1 MERETGKSKYMK
13 SIFYG
18 GSVFCI
24 LLLSAC
30 KKDATVQN
38 NNVFI
43 GGLLSVTGNWSS
55 LGVTSQEAMHLAA
68 SDINS
73 YMIQTGSGYR
83 FSTTIYDTKL
93 DTSLAVKA
101 ISDGMNAGIKYFI
114 GPQSSAELETVR
126 SFANN
131 NNLLVV
137 STSSTAGSLAITGD
151 AVFRFC
157 PGDVVEGG
165 AVAKTIFASGR
176 TNIITMARDDAGN
189 KGLQQSVGN
198 VFSSLGGIVDA
209 MTPYAINTT
218 DFSAVLANLKSKLQQ
233 LVATAGADKT
243 GIYLASF
250 DECVDLFKQA
260 KTDPLFSSVRW
271 YGGDG
276 VVLSNSLV
284 SDNQAASFAAGTN
297 FFAPNFGL
305 PLLPHPNLSAIAAA
319 IKTKTGIEP
328 DAYALAAYDAMWVI
342 ARTVIALSSDRNDF
356 ARVKSV
362 FEAEANRY
370 FGITGP
376 LLLNTA
382 GDRSTG
388 SFDYW
393 GIVSEGG
400 SYQWKL
406 VGKSM

>member
-1 MERETGKSKYMK
+1 MK
-13 SIFYG
+13 NLLYG
-18 GSVFCI
+18 SFVFCT
-24 LLLSAC
+24 LLLAAC
-30 KKDATVQN
+30 KKDITLQN
-38 NNVFI
+38 NNVLI

-55 LGVTSQEAMHLAA
+55 LGLTSQEAMKLAA
-68 SDINS
+68 DDINS
-73 YMIQTGSGYR
+73 YMVQTGSSYR
-83 FSTTIYDTKL
+83 FSTVVYDTKL
-93 DTSLAVKA
+93 DTSLALQA

-114 GPQSSAELETVR
+114 GPQSSAELGTIR
-126 SFANN
+126 SFANTHH
-131 NNLLVV
+131 LLVV
-137 STSSTAGSLAITGD
+137 SQSSTAGSLSITDD

-157 PGDVVEGG
+157 PGDIVEGG
-165 AVAKTIFASGR
+165 AIAKTIFASGR

-198 VFSSLGGIVDA
+198 VFSSLGGTVDA
-209 MTPYAINTT
+209 ITPYAINVTN
-218 DFSAVLANLKSKLQQ
+218 FSTVLVSLKSKLQQ
-233 LVATAGADKT
+233 LIATVGADKT

-284 SDNQAASFAAGTN
+284 SDNQAASFAAATN

-305 PLLPHPNLSAIAAA
+305 PLLPHPNLASIAAA

-328 DAYALAAYDAMWVI
+328 DAYALAAYDALWVI
-342 ARTVIALSSDRNDF
+342 ARTVIALPTDQNDF
-356 ARVKSV
+356 VKLRSV
-362 FEAEANRY
+362 FQSEANRY

-376 LLLNTA
+376 LLLNAA

-393 GIVSEGG
+393 GIIYDGG
-400 SYQWKL
+400 TYQWKL
-406 VGKSM
+406 MGKSQ